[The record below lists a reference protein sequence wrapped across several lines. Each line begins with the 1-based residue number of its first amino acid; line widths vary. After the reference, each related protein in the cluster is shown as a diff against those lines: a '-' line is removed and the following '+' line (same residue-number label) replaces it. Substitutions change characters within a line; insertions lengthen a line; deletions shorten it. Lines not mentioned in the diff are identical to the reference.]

1 MRVPLRYDSDDRA
14 VNTPVVIALMLLCG
28 VLLVFS
34 QTGAVHDGDEGL
46 HLVAASLVQAGQRP
60 FVDFFYWHEPLYLYV
75 VSSWMAAAGASW
87 RSVHVLSALLT
98 AVAALLIGSY
108 TPAYLRAMRA
118 PAWWGI
124 VAALCFALNVLV
136 LKWGTIGH
144 NYGLCLLLSVV
155 AYRFAVSAVDRPGHS
170 RAVLAGLCAGGA
182 AATSPLVV
190 FLVPVMLLWL
200 VLSNRAGSRWT
211 KAASFG
217 VSAMVPFTPLILLAL
232 AAPDETYFGL
242 VEHHLTFRV
251 RTSDA
256 AAVHVETLSSW
267 MTSPQALLLILLAG
281 TGTVAVGRA
290 APTETRRDVYLCG
303 ALVLVLGAFVSLAH
317 PPARPPYFVVL
328 TPFVAI
334 LASIGAF
341 AIAQRID
348 PPRGRLVASTVVALL
363 ALGAARSIQRE
374 RLWSSEWKRIEA
386 FAEEV
391 NRVSAPG
398 GSFYS
403 SYPFV
408 YFAAGRLPPEG
419 LENNWATRMTLSL
432 DSFARLEVMPEAR
445 LIERVRSGSFDAALL
460 RRGDP
465 RYESA
470 TMDRLYRE
478 SKLLDQYYVLRWD
491 RRGSN
496 SGATGGSIPQE
507 R

>member
-1 MRVPLRYDSDDRA
+1 
-14 VNTPVVIALMLLCG
+14 
-28 VLLVFS
+28 
-34 QTGAVHDGDEGL
+34 
-46 HLVAASLVQAGQRP
+46 
-60 FVDFFYWHEPLYLYV
+60 
-75 VSSWMAAAGASW
+75 
-87 RSVHVLSALLT
+87 
-98 AVAALLIGSY
+98 
-108 TPAYLRAMRA
+108 
-118 PAWWGI
+118 
-124 VAALCFALNVLV
+124 V

-144 NYGLCLLLSVV
+144 NYALCLLLSVG
-155 AYRFAVSAVDRPGHS
+155 AFRFAVSAVDRPGHS
-170 RAVLAGLCAGGA
+170 RAVLAGLGAGGS

-190 FLVPVMLLWL
+190 LLVPVMLLWL
-200 VLSNRAGSRWT
+200 VLANHAGARWKT
-211 KAASFG
+211 AASFG
-217 VSAMVPFTPLILLAL
+217 VSAMVPFTPLMLLAL

-251 RTSDA
+251 RTTDA

-267 MTSPQALLLILLAG
+267 MTSPQALLLIVLAG

-290 APTETRRDVYLCG
+290 APTETRRDVYLCA
-303 ALVLVLGAFVSLAH
+303 ALVLVLGVFASLAH

-341 AIAQRID
+341 AIAQRIN

-363 ALGAARSIQRE
+363 ALGAARSIYRE

-386 FAEEV
+386 FAEEA

-408 YFAAGRLPPEG
+408 YFAARRLPPEG

-432 DSFARLEVMPEAR
+432 DSFAQLEVMPEAR
-445 LIERVRSGSFDAALL
+445 LIERVRSGSFDATLL
-460 RRGDP
+460 RRGDS

-470 TMDRLYRE
+470 AMDRLYQE

-491 RRGSN
+491 RRDAN
-496 SGATGGSIPQE
+496 SRPTGESIPQV

>member
-1 MRVPLRYDSDDRA
+1 MTARLRYVPDDGA
-14 VNTPVVIALMLLCG
+14 LNTPVVVGLTLICI

-34 QTGAVHDGDEGL
+34 QTGAIHDGDEGL
-46 HLVAASLVQAGQRP
+46 HLVAASLVHAGQRP

-75 VSSWMAAAGASW
+75 VSSWMAVAGASW

-108 TPAYLRAMRA
+108 TPAYLRAMKA

-124 VAALCFALNVLV
+124 VAASCFALNVLV

-144 NYGLCLLLSVV
+144 NYALCLLMSVV
-155 AYRFAVSAVDRPGHS
+155 AFRFAVSAVDRPGNS
-170 RAVLAGLCAGGA
+170 RAFLAGLSAGGA
-182 AATSPLVV
+182 GATSPLVV

-200 VLSNRAGSRWT
+200 VLANRAGARWA
-211 KAASFG
+211 KAASFV
-217 VSAMVPFTPLILLAL
+217 VSAMVPFTPLMLLAL

-251 RTSDA
+251 RTTDA
-256 AAVHVETLSSW
+256 APVHVETLSSW
-267 MTSPQALLLILLAG
+267 MTSPQALLLIVLAG

-290 APTETRRDVYLCG
+290 AQTETRRDVCLCA
-303 ALVLVLGAFVSLAH
+303 ALVLVLGVFASLAH

-341 AIAQRID
+341 AIAQRIN
-348 PPRGRLVASTVVALL
+348 PPRGQLVASTVVALL
-363 ALGAARSIQRE
+363 AFGAARSIYRE

-408 YFAAGRLPPEG
+408 YFAARRLPPEG

-432 DSFARLEVMPEAR
+432 DSFAQLEVMPEAR
-445 LIERVRSGSFDAALL
+445 LIERVRSGSFDATLL
-460 RRGDP
+460 RRGDS

-470 TMDRLYRE
+470 TMDRLYQE
-478 SKLLDQYYVLRWD
+478 SKLLDQYFVLHWD
-491 RRGSN
+491 RREAN
-496 SGATGGSIPQE
+496 SRATGESIPQE